1 MMLTEGVIRRNE
13 VSWSVVILSNDVIL
27 SLWEL
32 LLKIPW
38 LLLVCLI
45 NRLMIGLVARVYNL
59 LMDFFY
65 TIFEV
70 IAINS
75 ASYLRFMFA
84 SSNDKFYWYHF
95 NSIFIINTMSIIDK
109 VIIRKHRFRNNYFY
123 YFYIN

>member
-1 MMLTEGVIRRNE
+1 MMLTEGAIRRNE
-13 VSWSVVILSNDVIL
+13 VSWSIVILSNDVIL

-45 NRLMIGLVARVYNL
+45 NQLMIGLVARVFNL

-75 ASYLRFMFA
+75 A
-84 SSNDKFYWYHF
+84 
-95 NSIFIINTMSIIDK
+95 
-109 VIIRKHRFRNNYFY
+109 
-123 YFYIN
+123 